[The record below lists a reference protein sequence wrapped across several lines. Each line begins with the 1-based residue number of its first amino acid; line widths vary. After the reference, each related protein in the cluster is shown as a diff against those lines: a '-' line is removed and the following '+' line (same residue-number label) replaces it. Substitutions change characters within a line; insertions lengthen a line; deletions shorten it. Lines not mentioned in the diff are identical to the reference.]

1 MYNEYNG
8 SCLPNLNLCFHTTF
22 RAIFMASPVTKRF
35 DLFAPIHE
43 TVRHFIVE
51 VTTLVG
57 ALDVTDLDAI
67 AHCAERVERL
77 FGVLHCDDA
86 EVKPLVKALFESDL
100 TLRRNAAAN
109 LCSNLNQIVS
119 NQLVAQQHL
128 QITRPSL
135 LRATHTEADLRA
147 MRYHR
152 LAAMSDEELADALRG
167 IEVALNLQEITALL
181 NDVQTNV
188 SPRYFDHLLNTLSQL
203 TIAPR
208 LRQSARE
215 FGISNNDIS
224 KLDQRPEDIPP
235 SRVAQRP
242 RGSGRAHRATRR
254 RLSSQ

>member
-8 SCLPNLNLCFHTTF
+8 RYLPNFNLCFHTTF
-22 RAIFMASPVTKRF
+22 CATFMDSPATKRF

-51 VTTLVG
+51 VTTLVA
-57 ALDVTDLDAI
+57 ALDVTDLNAI
-67 AHCAERVERL
+67 AHCAGRVERL

-86 EVKPLVKALFESDL
+86 EVKPLLKALFESDM
-100 TLRRNAAAN
+100 TLRRDAAAN

-128 QITRPSL
+128 QITRTSL

-152 LAAMSDEELADALRG
+152 LAAMSDEELAEALRG

-181 NDVQTNV
+181 KDVQTNV
-188 SPRYFDHLLNTLSQL
+188 SPQYFDHLLGTLSQL

-215 FGISNNDIS
+215 FGVS
-224 KLDQRPEDIPP
+224 KLEQRPEDIQP

-254 RLSSQ
+254 RTSSQ

>member
-1 MYNEYNG
+1 MD
-8 SCLPNLNLCFHTTF
+8 
-22 RAIFMASPVTKRF
+22 SPVTKHF
-35 DLFAPIHE
+35 DLLAPIHE
-43 TVRHFIVE
+43 TMRHFMIE
-51 VTTLVG
+51 VTRLVG

-77 FGVLHCDDA
+77 FGVMHCDDA
-86 EVKPLVKALFESDL
+86 EVKPLLKALFESDM
-100 TLRRNAAAN
+100 TLRRDAAAN
-109 LCSNLNQIVS
+109 LCGNLNKIVS
-119 NQLVAQQHL
+119 NQLVAQQ
-128 QITRPSL
+128 QRQSTRTSL
-135 LRATHTEADLRA
+135 LRAKHTDADLRA

-152 LAAMSDEELADALRG
+152 LAAMSNEELAEALRG

-188 SPRYFDHLLNTLSQL
+188 SPQYFDHLLGTLSQL

-215 FGISNNDIS
+215 FEISDSGIS
-224 KLDQRPEDIPP
+224 KLEQRPEDFQP

-254 RLSSQ
+254 RISSR